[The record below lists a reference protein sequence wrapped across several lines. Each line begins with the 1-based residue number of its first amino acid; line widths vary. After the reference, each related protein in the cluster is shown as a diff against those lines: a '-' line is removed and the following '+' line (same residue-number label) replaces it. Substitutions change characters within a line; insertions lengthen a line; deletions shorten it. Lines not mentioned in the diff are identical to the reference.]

1 MTGHSAVI
9 ASAVE
14 VPYTRHPEGD
24 ETTERLLT
32 SAVRQAVE
40 KAGLAIEDVDGLGVS
55 SFTLKPDH
63 AVDLALRSGLA
74 LRWIMEDTNGGA
86 SGVNMLQHAVRAI
99 EAGDA
104 ETIVLV
110 AGDRMTASDFKS
122 VVDEYNAITRDYV
135 TPLGMG
141 GPNAMFAMLTQRHM
155 RRHGLDEKAY
165 GAVAVAQR
173 RWATINPGA
182 VYRTPMSMDD
192 YLDSPVIASPLRRFD
207 CVPPVTG
214 ADAIVITR
222 QDHIQDGSPAVRV
235 SAIGGSVNWDRH
247 EGDGL
252 RTGLGRVAPEL
263 WNRAGLRPTDI
274 DVISVYD
281 DYPVMVLIQLEDM
294 GFVPTGSLF
303 DITDRLLHDQW
314 PVNTSGGQLS
324 AGQAGS
330 AAGMHGL
337 VEAVIQLL
345 GEAGERQ
352 VPGARTAAVSGYGM
366 VTYRY
371 GSCANLAIL
380 ERV

>member
-1 MTGHSAVI
+1 MTGPSAAVV
-9 ASAVE
+9 SAVE
-14 VPYTRHPEGD
+14 VPYTRHPAED
-24 ETTERLLT
+24 STTEQLLT
-32 SAVRQAVE
+32 TAISRAVSQ
-40 KAGLAIEDVDGLGVS
+40 AGLTIADIDGLGVS

-63 AVDLALRSGLA
+63 AVDLALRSGLS

-86 SGVNMLQHAVRAI
+86 SAVNMLQHAVRAI

-104 ETIVLV
+104 NTIVLV
-110 AGDRMTASDFKS
+110 AGDRMTASDFQTL
-122 VVDEYNAITRDYV
+122 VDDYNVITRDYV

-155 RRHGLDEKAY
+155 RQHSLDETAY
-165 GAVAVAQR
+165 GAVAVSQR
-173 RWATINPGA
+173 RWASLNPGA
-182 VYRTPMSMDD
+182 VYRAAMTMDD
-192 YLDSPVIASPLRRFD
+192 YLASPIIASPLRRFD

-222 QDHIQDGSPAVRV
+222 DDRVPAGRSAVRV
-235 SAIGGSVNWDRH
+235 NAIGGSVNWDRH

-252 RTGLGRVAPEL
+252 RTGLADIAPAL
-263 WNRAGLRPTDI
+263 WNRAGLDPADV

-281 DYPVMVLIQLEDM
+281 DYPVMVLIQLADI
-294 GFVPTGSLF
+294 GCATTGHVR
-303 DITDRLLHDQW
+303 DVADRLQSGQW
-314 PVNTSGGQLS
+314 AVNTSGGQLS

-337 VEAVIQLL
+337 VEAVTQLL
-345 GEAGERQ
+345 GEAGDRQ
-352 VPGARTAAVSGYGM
+352 VPGARTAVVSGYGM